1 MQTLEKAR
9 TLEIACRARDTPQF
23 VGNIT
28 DLIVPDFDVVAAIP
42 AIKGAPRA
50 QAYLV
55 EQTPNWT
62 LPTHFHTQHQFQVFV
77 AGEGS
82 LGKHGIR
89 HLEVHYASPY
99 SAYGPLISGDKGA
112 SYLTLRLIG
121 DTGAWYLP
129 ESRPH
134 LPLRIKK
141 QQMHAAPSATVMAQA
156 LSSLESVVEEALI
169 APEES
174 GLAAWIV
181 RLPPHHKVPA
191 PAPGENN
198 GGRFYVVTDGALCVD
213 KTDLTALA
221 TLFISH
227 DNVLEL
233 QASAMGVE
241 VIILQ
246 FPANALIDT
255 SVIAI

>member
-1 MQTLEKAR
+1 MIVMQTLEKAR
-9 TLEIACRARDTPQF
+9 TIETGCRARNSPQF
-23 VGNIT
+23 VGHIT
-28 DLIVPDFDVVAAIP
+28 DLIEPDSKAITTNGVA
-42 AIKGAPRA
+42 RA

-55 EQTPNWT
+55 EQKANWT

-77 AGEGS
+77 AGDGF

-89 HLEVHYASPY
+89 HLEVHYASRY
-99 SAYGPLISGDKGA
+99 SAYGPLMSGEGGV
-112 SYLTLRLIG
+112 SYLTLRLLG

-156 LSSLESVVEEALI
+156 LSGLESVVEEVLI

-181 RLPPHHKVPA
+181 RVPPHHKVATPEC
-191 PAPGENN
+191 GENN

-221 TLFISH
+221 TLFIPH

-233 QASAMGVE
+233 QAGATGVE
-241 VIILQ
+241 VLILQ
-246 FPANALIDT
+246 FPASALIDA
-255 SVIAI
+255 SVVPA